1 MDTRITTRIFMYY
14 KYLASVVIVGLSL
27 TLPALLFAQEIML
40 PCDEVEQEALEQVGE
55 HEVKLITSI
64 EPAEP
69 ILRVDPKYPTRAAMR
84 GGEGWVKISYVVDVE
99 GNVQDP
105 IVNDFGGHKDFK
117 QAAIKAL
124 KKWQFSPALQNG
136 QPTEQCHQNIR
147 FDFTM
152 NDQSGATRKF
162 IREYKIARA
171 LLEKNELEEAAKKI
185 AELHE
190 FEHPNRYE
198 NSWIWNLDSILAKKL
213 GQQRRE
219 LNSINR
225 SIASSSRQS
234 KKYRTFDDRYFVYL
248 YERKFKLEVVF
259 TQYANALNTFEK
271 IKKLPSSEKLQVG
284 LKGYVDTV
292 NTIIASQDSIV
303 VNTNI
308 TKNGHRFHL
317 LTRNSFGFEDVQGQL
332 DTVEVRCEGKR
343 EKYSVAQEH
352 IWKIPE
358 SWGICRVFVSGEP
371 GTTFKLVEVSST

>member
-1 MDTRITTRIFMYY
+1 MGITMHENR
-14 KYLASVVIVGLSL
+14 LATILMTAHLLVLSTSL
-27 TLPALLFAQEIML
+27 SAQEIML
-40 PCDEVEQEALEQVGE
+40 PCDEVEKEALEQVDAD
-55 HEVKLITSI
+55 EVKLITSI

-84 GGEGWVKISYVVDVE
+84 GGEGWVKISYVVDVD

-105 IVNDFGGHKDFK
+105 IVNDFGGHNDFK
-117 QAAIKAL
+117 KAAVKAL
-124 KKWQFSPALQNG
+124 KKWQFSPAMQNG

-152 NDQSGATRKF
+152 SNQSGASRKF
-162 IREYKIARA
+162 IRAYKIAREV
-171 LLEKNELEEAAKKI
+171 LEKDDLEEATKKI

-198 NSWIWNLDSILAKKL
+198 NSWIWNIDSILAKKL
-213 GQQRRE
+213 GQQKRE

-225 SIASSSRQS
+225 SIASSIRQS

-248 YERKFKLEVVF
+248 YERKFRLEVVF
-259 TQYANALNTFEK
+259 TQFANALNTFEK
-271 IKKLPSSEKLQVG
+271 IKTLPSSEKLQEG
-284 LKGYVDTV
+284 LQGYVDTI

-303 VNTNI
+303 VNTSI
-308 TKNGHRFHL
+308 AKNGHRFHL
-317 LTRNSFGFEDVQGQL
+317 LTRNAFGFEDVQGQL

-352 IWKIPE
+352 IWKIPK
-358 SWGICRVFVSGEP
+358 SWGQCRVFVSGEP
-371 GTTFKLVEVSST
+371 GTTFHLVEVSST

>member
-1 MDTRITTRIFMYY
+1 MHF
-14 KYLASVVIVGLSL
+14 KGLATILMIGELL
-27 TLPALLFAQEIML
+27 ALPATLSAQEIML
-40 PCDEVEQEALEQVGE
+40 PCNEVEQEALEQVHE

-84 GGEGWVKISYVVDVE
+84 GGEGWVEISYVVDID

-105 IVNDFGGHKDFK
+105 IVDDFGGHKDFK
-117 QAAIKAL
+117 QAAVKAL

-136 QPTEQCHQNIR
+136 QATEQCHQNIR
-147 FDFTM
+147 FDFIM
-152 NDQSGATRKF
+152 GDQSGASKKF

-171 LLEKNELEEAAKKI
+171 LLEKNDLAEAAMKI
-185 AELHE
+185 DELHE

-198 NSWIWNLDSILAKKL
+198 NSWIWNIDARLAKEL
-213 GQQRRE
+213 GQQQRE

-259 TQYANALNTFEK
+259 TQYANALNTFET
-271 IKKLPSSEKLQVG
+271 IKKLPSSEKLQEG
-284 LKGYVDTV
+284 IKGYVDTV

-303 VNTNI
+303 VKTNI

-317 LTRNSFGFEDVQGQL
+317 LTRNAFGFEDVQGQL

-371 GTTFKLVEVSST
+371 GTTFNLVEVSST